1 MTDAARSASST
12 RRLSGWSEVKSVFF
26 IDAIARALQASFFM
40 FWEVLWPLALGFLL
54 SAAVQTVVSK
64 RAVAR
69 TLGRPDLKGFAL
81 ACGFGAAS
89 SACSYAA
96 VAVARSLFRR
106 GASFVNAIIFEFA
119 STNLVF
125 ELGLI
130 LLILLGWQFLAAE
143 FAGGLLMAVLLW
155 ILFKVTLRPRMVEEA
170 RRQAERGIV
179 ASTMEGHGEMD
190 MSISEGPFLRR
201 LFSGRAFTAISHY
214 FYMDVYSLW
223 TDLGLGFL
231 IAGALAAWVPISFW
245 QAFFLTGNPTLN
257 EFWSPL
263 VGPIISML
271 SFVCSIG
278 NVPLAAV
285 LWNGG
290 ISFGGVISFIFADLI
305 ILPILNIYRKYYGG
319 RMSLYLL
326 GTSYAAMAVAGFLIG
341 GAFQLLGLAP
351 AHHHV
356 AVFETAPSWNYTSF
370 LNLGFLGLMAVLG
383 WRFLTTGGPE
393 MLRAM
398 ALPPAQGAALA
409 RDPVC
414 GMSVDPTTAT
424 QRAAYGGTMYY
435 FCSAD
440 CRSAF
445 VKDPARY
452 AAPAGAVVG
461 RATHGKHHTLER
473 EGGGMEN
480 KETAI
485 DPVCGMTVNTQT
497 AEYRSFRD
505 GQAYYFCSAGCK
517 QQFDKDPTKY
527 LSQHEGGHQ
536 AH

>member
-1 MTDAARSASST
+1 
-12 RRLSGWSEVKSVFF
+12 
-26 IDAIARALQASFFM
+26 M

-54 SAAVQTVVSK
+54 SAVVQTVVSK
-64 RAVAR
+64 RAIVR
-69 TLGRPDLKGFAL
+69 TLGRPDLRGFVL

-89 SACSYAA
+89 SSCSYAA

-119 STNLVF
+119 STNLVI

-143 FAGGLLMAVLLW
+143 IAGGLLMAVLLW
-155 ILFKVTLRPRMVEEA
+155 VLFKLTLGQRLIDAA

-179 ASTMEGHGEMD
+179 GSSMEGHGEMD
-190 MSISEGPFLRR
+190 MSITEGSFLRR

-231 IAGALAAWVPISFW
+231 IAGALAAWVPVTFW
-245 QAFFLTGNPTLN
+245 QTFFLTGNPTLN

-290 ISFGGVISFIFADLI
+290 IGFGGVISFIFADLI

-326 GTSYAAMAVAGFLIG
+326 AVSYAAMAVAGFLVG

-351 AHHHV
+351 TNHHLTI
-356 AVFETAPSWNYTSF
+356 FETQPTWNYTTF
-370 LNLGFLGLMAVLG
+370 LDIACLLLMAVLA
-383 WRFLTTGGPE
+383 WRFVPTGGIE
-393 MLRAM
+393 LLRA
-398 ALPPAQGAALA
+398 PARRPQPGAQFV

-414 GMSVDPTTAT
+414 GMSVDPATAT
-424 QRAAYGGTMYY
+424 QQADFGGETYY
-435 FCSAD
+435 FCSAG
-440 CRSAF
+440 CRSVF
-445 VKDPARY
+445 EGDPSRY
-452 AAPAGAVVG
+452 AVRGGALVG
-461 RATHGKHHTLER
+461 QAMHGGHQAFT
-473 EGGGMEN
+473 GQGDDMESTG
-480 KETAI
+480 TAI
-485 DPVCGMTVNTQT
+485 DPVCGMMVNTRT
-497 AEYRSFRD
+497 AEYRSFRGD
-505 GQAYYFCSAGCK
+505 ETYYFCSAGCK
-517 QQFDKDPTKY
+517 ERFDKDPDKY
-527 LSQHEGGHQ
+527 LARDEGGHR